1 MNRWPILSD
10 HWSYDWALLLIGIE
24 QVWRKTKDNK
34 YFEYIESNINNFIKS
49 DGNIRT
55 YEVDEYNLDNL
66 CAGKLLFTLYQ
77 ITGQDRY
84 RKGIDLLMTQVES
97 QPRTREGGFWYQ
109 KILPHQMWLKSI
121 YMLLPFYAQCA
132 SFFDKPNTF
141 EDVAQQ
147 ILLIDRHTRNPE
159 VGLYFHAWD
168 ESTMQ
173 KWANPLTGCS
183 SLFLGSAMGWYAM
196 GIVDVLDY
204 LPMSHQ
210 TRERIFTI
218 LQKLILTLVQTQD
231 DESGLWRKFLSQE
244 ENNDNNPDQT
254 ASCMILYTM
263 GKAIQKKYI
272 EPGFVNVIRK
282 GYSGIVEHF
291 FELNEQGLINFK
303 TKQFLETKQENQ
315 NTEKSIGSLSFEPC
329 DSNEFTRLGAFLLCS
344 LAFERMNHFVEDSY
358 PH

>member
-1 MNRWPILSD
+1 
-10 HWSYDWALLLIGIE
+10 
-24 QVWRKTKDNK
+24 
-34 YFEYIESNINNFIKS
+34 
-49 DGNIRT
+49 
-55 YEVDEYNLDNL
+55 
-66 CAGKLLFTLYQ
+66 
-77 ITGQDRY
+77 
-84 RKGIDLLMTQVES
+84 
-97 QPRTREGGFWYQ
+97 
-109 KILPHQMWLKSI
+109 
-121 YMLLPFYAQCA
+121 
-132 SFFDKPNTF
+132 
-141 EDVAQQ
+141 
-147 ILLIDRHTRNPE
+147 
-159 VGLYFHAWD
+159 
-168 ESTMQ
+168 
-173 KWANPLTGCS
+173 
-183 SLFLGSAMGWYAM
+183 MGWYAM

-282 GYSGIVEHF
+282 GYSGIIEHF

-303 TKQFLETKQENQ
+303 TKHFLETKQENQ

-344 LAFERMNHFVEDSY
+344 LAFERMNHFIEDSY